1 MVVDA
6 LDTLQSDFA
15 GCETLAFADLS
26 TQMILVTNSATTL
39 PRETLDA
46 LCTEAALTL
55 GTKGKIAIG
64 SDKSTTAIVAG
75 QDQLRVFLRAESEP
89 SDVLCCVCQPDVN
102 IAGFLPA
109 ARACLEQIS
118 GGA

>member
-6 LDTLQSDFA
+6 LDTLQTGFA

-26 TQMILVTNSATTL
+26 TQMILVTNSNTSSQ
-39 PRETLDA
+39 REALDA
-46 LCTEAALTL
+46 LCKEAALTL

-64 SDKSTTAIVAG
+64 SDQCDTAIVAG
-75 QDQLRVFLRAESEP
+75 QDQLRVFLRASEET
-89 SDVLCCVCQPDVN
+89 SDVLCCGCQPDVD
-102 IAGFLPA
+102 IVGFLPA

-118 GGA
+118 SGA

>member
-6 LDTLQSDFA
+6 LDRLQSSFA

-26 TQMILVTNSATTL
+26 TQMILVTNSTTAS

-46 LCTEAALTL
+46 LCKEAALTL
-55 GTKGKIAIG
+55 GTKGKIAVG
-64 SDKSTTAIVAG
+64 SDQSATAIVSG
-75 QDQLRVFLRAESEP
+75 QDQLRVFMRASQEP
-89 SDVLCCVCQPDVN
+89 SDVLCCVCQPDVDVVE
-102 IAGFLPA
+102 FLPA

>member
-6 LDTLQSDFA
+6 LDALQGNFA

-26 TQMILVTNSATTL
+26 TQMILVTNTDASAR
-39 PRETLDA
+39 RETLDM
-46 LCTEAALTL
+46 LCSEAAMTL

-64 SDKSTTAIVAG
+64 SDLNATAIVAS
-75 QDQLRVFLRAESEP
+75 QDQMRVFLRAPQEP
-89 SDVLCCVCQPDVN
+89 TDVLCCVCQPNFDL
-102 IAGFLPA
+102 AYFLPA

-118 GGA
+118 SGA

>member
-6 LDTLQSDFA
+6 LDALQSSFA

-26 TQMILVTNSATTL
+26 TQMILVTNSATTS
-39 PRETLDA
+39 PREALDA
-46 LCTEAALTL
+46 LCKEAALTL
-55 GTKGKIAIG
+55 GTKGTIAIG
-64 SDKSTTAIVAG
+64 SDQSTAAIIAG
-75 QDQLRVFLRAESEP
+75 EDQLRVFMRASEEP
-89 SDVLCCVCQPDVN
+89 ADVLCCVCQPDVDV
-102 IAGFLPA
+102 AGFIPA